1 MTSSVS
7 QPPATLDGARV
18 LWFTPIDTRHAVTGA
33 TRHLVGDQSLSGIA
47 GLAIAQYD
55 GEASVYLFYCSAE
68 WHVLTDTLHGS
79 TAEALSQAEAEFA
92 GSVSTWLPLDRP

>member
-18 LWFTPIDTRHAVTGA
+18 LMFTAIDTRHAVTGA
-33 TRHLVGDQSLSGIA
+33 THHLVGGQPLSGVA

-55 GEASVYLFYCSAE
+55 GETSVYLFYCSAE
-68 WHVLTDTLHGS
+68 WHVLTDTLHDS
-79 TAEALSQAEAEFA
+79 TAEALSQAEFEFA
-92 GSVSTWLPLDRP
+92 GSVSTWLPINRR